1 MVGDSF
7 QCIHSAH
14 AAPPLLSGYS
24 LAASSI
30 KRALLLPFPSE
41 NSDRQS

>member
-24 LAASSI
+24 LAASS
-30 KRALLLPFPSE
+30 KAGPAAAFSE
-41 NSDRQS
+41 REQ